1 MISKLKENLT
11 QAQARIKKYA
21 HQKRSERVFSE
32 GDMVYLKLQP
42 FMHHA
47 FGLHQNLKLT
57 KKKYYGPFRVL
68 QKLGSTGYKLQ
79 LNTPCFSCESTKE
92 AHWTKSSSSS

>member
-79 LNTPCFSCESTKE
+79 LPNTAEIHLVFM
-92 AHWTKSSSSS
+92 

>member
-57 KKKYYGPFRVL
+57 KKKVL
-68 QKLGSTGYKLQ
+68 WTIQSLAKTRINWLQ
-79 LNTPCFSCESTKE
+79 ASVT
-92 AHWTKSSSSS
+92 